1 MGGNKDK
8 YSRKFKEIFGMDKNS
23 YDRKNVSNNTDK
35 NDIEN
40 TQNKKSLA
48 KSIGPSNIV
57 ILLMVGVLLLI
68 LSWPSG
74 SKDAA
79 NKKTAN
85 EIESINASSK
95 DEASVTKNQSQ
106 TGIYTYKL
114 EERLEEILRKVEGIG
129 DVEVMITL
137 QGSKELV
144 ILKDQPFTEERIN
157 ESDGEGG
164 KRISYNHSYE
174 ENTIMVE
181 NEDGSK
187 TPYVLKEI
195 EPQVEGIVV
204 IASGGNNAPIINQ
217 IIEAAQV
224 LFGVPAHK
232 VKVMKMN

>member
-1 MGGNKDK
+1 
-8 YSRKFKEIFGMDKNS
+8 
-23 YDRKNVSNNTDK
+23 
-35 NDIEN
+35 
-40 TQNKKSLA
+40 
-48 KSIGPSNIV
+48 
-57 ILLMVGVLLLI
+57 MVGVLLLI

-79 NKKTAN
+79 NKETAN